1 MAGSSTIRR
10 PRVPRTTTSRAETWG
25 SVEDP
30 DIGSRCNCYARPDG
44 QRAGSER
51 SESAAPSRLL
61 HFVHWHVLCSFIS
74 CVHGSFCRASADP
87 VSSTPIGLY
96 GKKSPMQPTTKPH
109 SPSANGNKQ
118 VPVSIFKTSLRQWQ
132 AKYKAERLNQAPE
145 AGKAPDRP
153 ARD

>member
-1 MAGSSTIRR
+1 M
-10 PRVPRTTTSRAETWG
+10 RTATSAEPWPTSRF
-25 SVEDP
+25 
-30 DIGSRCNCYARPDG
+30 N
-44 QRAGSER
+44 
-51 SESAAPSRLL
+51 
-61 HFVHWHVLCSFIS
+61 
-74 CVHGSFCRASADP
+74 
-87 VSSTPIGLY
+87 PIGLLTRE
-96 GKKSPMQPTTKPH
+96 KSPMQPTTKPH